1 MGHTSFRNQCI
12 FDIAEGV
19 REGLS
24 RFSRP
29 SRVAVIYSETGD
41 DNLCIYDPQNLFAG
55 HELKLKE
62 VYYNSSEWRRD
73 TTDMLAIKENWH
85 IHQTD
90 NLHLTGLISFGCKSR
105 SIFYQIWFTDHHP
118 DMCSTGP
125 TERWLEHTAWRLSH
139 DLANKTDLYTGI
151 SGHFLRE
158 YATHA
163 VRDYI
168 VDKMNI
174 IIGWDTQVRIYPILD
189 AILGISR
196 TREEGEWARGKLV
209 FVEPS
214 DLSKIEYAARFPS
227 QELPSL
233 ENYKHVR
240 KLLQA
245 VENSERKLIS
255 DGKKIIGIA
264 TGNMP
269 DFHIVA
275 DFRRGHGFIKIN
287 NDPVCSFSDGSFHST
302 TNRAKL
308 VEVEESLLES
318 GIDPSRENLLFKIVS
333 RLVHYAEKEKYG
345 CTLVIDLNDEPVE
358 ISGQNL
364 QTPLDLRL
372 ETNLDLSKAL
382 AKVDGAL
389 HIGSDLNLHGFA
401 CLLDGRAIPGEDR
414 ARGARYNSALR
425 FAAEHDHIIVVVVS
439 SDRPVSII
447 QNGGELSSR
456 CEWKPVSGY
465 TSSTLTLKEWL
476 KKSDAL

>member
-1 MGHTSFRNQCI
+1 MGQNSFKNQCI

-24 RFSRP
+24 RFSQL
-29 SRVAVIYSETGD
+29 SRVALIHAENPD
-41 DNLCIYDPQNLFAG
+41 DNLCIYDPQDLLSG
-55 HELKLKE
+55 HEPKLKDF
-62 VYYNSSEWRRD
+62 YLKSSIWREH
-73 TTDMLAIKENWH
+73 TTDMMAIKEDWH
-85 IHQTD
+85 IYETE

-105 SIFYQIWFTDHHP
+105 SVFYQMWFTDHHP

-125 TERWLEHTAWRLSH
+125 TERWLEHTAGRLSH

-163 VRDYI
+163 VRDHM
-168 VDKMNI
+168 VDNMNI
-174 IIGWDTQVRIYPILD
+174 LVGWDTQIRIYPILD

-196 TREEGEWARGKLV
+196 TREEGEWARGELV

-227 QELPSL
+227 EEFPSL

-245 VENSERKLIS
+245 VENSERQLIS

-269 DFHIVA
+269 EFHITA
-275 DFRRGHGFIKIN
+275 DFRRRHGFIKIN

-302 TNRAKL
+302 TNQAKL

-318 GIDPSRENLLFKIVS
+318 GLDPSLGNLLFKIVS
-333 RLVHYAEKEKYG
+333 KLVHYAEKQKYG
-345 CTLVIDLNDEPVE
+345 CTLVIDLNDKPVE
-358 ISGQNL
+358 ISGQTL

-372 ETNLDLSKAL
+372 ETNLELSKAL

-389 HIGSDLNLHGFA
+389 HIGADLNLHSFA
-401 CLLDGRAIPGEDR
+401 CLLDGRAIPSEDR

-425 FAAEHDHIIVVVVS
+425 FAAEHDNIIVVVVS

-447 QNGGELSSR
+447 QNGGELSSQ
-456 CEWKPVSGY
+456 CEWKPICGY
-465 TSSTLTLKEWL
+465 TSTTLTLENWL
-476 KKSDAL
+476 KKNDAL

>member
-1 MGHTSFRNQCI
+1 MEHDSFKNQCI

-24 RFSRP
+24 RFSQP
-29 SRVAVIYSETGD
+29 SRVALICSETPD
-41 DNLCIYDPQNLFAG
+41 DNLFISDPQNLLVG
-55 HELKLKE
+55 HEPKLKE
-62 VYYNSSEWRRD
+62 FYLNSSKWRQD
-73 TTDMLAIKENWH
+73 TTDMLAIKEDWH
-85 IHQTD
+85 IHKTE
-90 NLHLTGLISFGCKSR
+90 NLHLSGLISFGCKSR
-105 SIFYQIWFTDHHP
+105 SIFYQIWFTEHHP

-125 TERWLEHTAWRLSH
+125 TECWLEHTAWRLSH
-139 DLANKTDLYTGI
+139 DIANKTDLYTGI

-168 VDKMNI
+168 IDKMNI
-174 IIGWDTQVRIYPILD
+174 VVGWDTQVRIYPILD

-209 FVEPS
+209 FIEPS
-214 DLSKIEYAARFPS
+214 DLSQIEYAARFPS
-227 QELPSL
+227 QELPRL
-233 ENYKHVR
+233 ENHKHVR
-240 KLLQA
+240 KLLKS
-245 VENSERKLIS
+245 VENSDRKLIS
-255 DGKKIIGIA
+255 DGKNITGIA
-264 TGNMP
+264 TGKMP
-269 DFHIVA
+269 EFHIVA
-275 DFRRGHGFIKIN
+275 DFRRRHGFINLN

-318 GIDPSRENLLFKIVS
+318 GIDSSMGNLLFKIIS
-333 RLVHYAEKEKYG
+333 RLVHSAEEQKYG

-358 ISGQNL
+358 ISGQSL

-372 ETNLDLSKAL
+372 ETNLELSKAL
-382 AKVDGAL
+382 ANVDGAL
-389 HIGSDLNLHGFA
+389 HIGADLNLHGFA

-425 FAAEHDHIIVVVVS
+425 FAAEHNNIIVVVVS

-447 QNGGELSSR
+447 QNGGELSSQ
-456 CEWKPVSGY
+456 CELKPVYGY
-465 TSSTLTLKEWL
+465 TSSPLTLEDWL
-476 KKSDAL
+476 KKSEVL